1 MNENIPVQV
10 TKERSITPSGYFGS
24 SVDNIVIL
32 EDFIDKKD
40 IEYVYDFC
48 LTINSFKSIP
58 GDHWDNRVLDTIG
71 IEALSKSVSIII
83 SKYQK
88 KLKEVIE
95 NKFKF
100 ELGDRSPSLVIWR
113 PGDGQAPHADKEH
126 PDGTPNMYPDND
138 IASLFYWND
147 DYEGGEIYFPN
158 QNVNLK
164 IKAGSAVFFPGD
176 KYYLH
181 GVTQVISGKRF
192 TSPAFWAVKNMKE

>member
-1 MNENIPVQV
+1 MKPIIQ
-10 TKERSITPSGYFGS
+10 SGYFGS
-24 SVDNIVIL
+24 SVDNIVVIENFITK
-32 EDFIDKKD
+32 EDV
-40 IEYVYDFC
+40 ETVYNFC

-58 GDHWDNRVLDTIG
+58 GDHWDNRVLHAMG
-71 IEALSKSVSIII
+71 INALNKNVSIII

-88 KLKEVIE
+88 KLKEIIE

-126 PDGTPNMYPDND
+126 LDGTPNMYPDND

-158 QNVNLK
+158 QDISFK

-181 GVTQVISGKRF
+181 GVTEVTSGKRF
-192 TSPAFWAVKNMKE
+192 TSPAFWAVKSIKE